1 MISSGHIP
9 ATWTQ
14 HTILNLGF
22 QHRKDPA
29 SSFELLQP
37 NDKKTYQQSMAI
49 DHCSAP
55 DLDKVF
61 SIENQFSW
69 LKNKVYAVHRLGPG
83 GIVPFHKDAYKK
95 YQVNQVIDNVNQIYR
110 IVVFLE
116 DWKDGHIL
124 QVGSHL
130 YAHWKAGDF
139 SAWFGETVHM
149 AANLGHEDRYT
160 LQITGTIIE

>member
-22 QHRKDPA
+22 QHRTDYEGRL
-29 SSFELLQP
+29 ELLQP
-37 NDKKTYQQSMAI
+37 NDKKTYQQSIAI

-61 SIENQFSW
+61 SIDNQFSW

-83 GIVPFHKDAYKK
+83 GLLPFHKDAYKK
-95 YQVNQVIDNVNQIYR
+95 YHCTIGLNLSQIEIIIIHVWFFKNCFFLFL
-110 IVVFLE
+110 IVTPFINELNNPMWCINE
-116 DWKDGHIL
+116 CEH
-124 QVGSHL
+124 VGN
-130 YAHWKAGDF
+130 KC
-139 SAWFGETVHM
+139 
-149 AANLGHEDRYT
+149 
-160 LQITGTIIE
+160 